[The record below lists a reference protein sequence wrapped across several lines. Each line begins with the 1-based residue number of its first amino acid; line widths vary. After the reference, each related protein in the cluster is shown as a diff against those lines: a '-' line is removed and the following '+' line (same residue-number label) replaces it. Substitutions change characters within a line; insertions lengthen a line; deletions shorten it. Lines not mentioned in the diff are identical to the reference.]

1 MLRRAAVLAA
11 GLAMTA
17 GVGLAGGG
25 AASAA
30 SPVLHVKPGSNW
42 TAEVNGGGGCEVE
55 TFAANH
61 TFHGGLYGDKGP
73 WSGGGNRITMT
84 WTAGYV
90 TGLTFT
96 GTFTKTP
103 TKEYVGNFGGIA
115 AATGQLVKGV
125 VSNWDGFT
133 C

>member
-1 MLRRAAVLAA
+1 MVRRAAVLAA

-17 GVGLAGGG
+17 SVGLAGGG
-25 AASAA
+25 AASAVT
-30 SPVLHVKPGSNW
+30 PVPHIKPGSTW

-61 TFHGGLYGDKGP
+61 TFHGGLYGDKGQ
-73 WSGGGNRITMT
+73 WSGGGNEITLT
-84 WTAGYV
+84 WTGGYV
-90 TGLTFT
+90 AGLTFT
-96 GTFTKTP
+96 GAFSKTP
-103 TKEYVGNFGGIA
+103 TKEYVGNFGGRA
-115 AATGQLVKGV
+115 AATGQLVKGA